1 MRKRKV
7 GAVGLL
13 LIAAVVVIA
22 VVFLRPKGLA
32 AVLGDGFSPE
42 RVTAISAILSPATGG
57 TQTTLEIPAE
67 EEAFG
72 QLLALLQEPSYSRTF
87 AKDDQ
92 FTLGY
97 VVYLSFATEET
108 WAWTYH
114 FQGGKLIQAGPTDQT
129 KTYQISGP
137 YQPGYQTYRADPAVQ
152 KAIMDLLLAQPY
164 EAIPAT

>member
-1 MRKRKV
+1 MRKRKAE

-22 VVFLRPKGLA
+22 VVFLRPKSLA

-42 RVTAISAILSPATGG
+42 RVTAVSAILSPATGG
-57 TQTTLEIPAE
+57 TQITLEIPAE

-108 WAWTYH
+108 WAWSLS
-114 FQGGKLIQAGPTDQT
+114 FPGGQTDPGWPHRPDENLSDLRRPGHPGEDPGFPPGPV
-129 KTYQISGP
+129 SGP
-137 YQPGYQTYRADPAVQ
+137 QHSRFPRRKP
-152 KAIMDLLLAQPY
+152 
-164 EAIPAT
+164 

>member
-1 MRKRKV
+1 MT
-7 GAVGLL
+7 AV
-13 LIAAVVVIA
+13 
-22 VVFLRPKGLA
+22 
-32 AVLGDGFSPE
+32 
-42 RVTAISAILSPATGG
+42 SAILSPATGR
-57 TQTTLEIPAE
+57 TQITLEIPAE

-114 FQGGKLIQAGPTDQT
+114 FQGAN
-129 KTYQISGP
+129 
-137 YQPGYQTYRADPAVQ
+137 
-152 KAIMDLLLAQPY
+152 
-164 EAIPAT
+164 

>member
-1 MRKRKV
+1 MKPE

-13 LIAAVVVIA
+13 LIAVVV
-22 VVFLRPKGLA
+22 VLA
-32 AVLGDGFSPE
+32 A
-42 RVTAISAILSPATGG
+42 GG
-57 TQTTLEIPAE
+57 EEITLDIPAG

-129 KTYQISGP
+129 KTYQISGG
-137 YQPGYQTYRADPAVQ
+137 QATQERILDF
-152 KAIMDLLLAQPY
+152 LLAQR
-164 EAIPAT
+164 

>member
-1 MRKRKV
+1 MKKE
-7 GAVGLL
+7 GAIGLL
-13 LIAAVVVIA
+13 LIAVIVVVAIL
-22 VVFLRPKGLA
+22 FLRPKDLSA
-32 AVLGDGFSPE
+32 ALGDGFAPE
-42 RVTAISAILSPATGG
+42 AVTAISATLSPVTTGG
-57 TQTTLEIPAE
+57 EEITLDFPAGE
-67 EEAFG
+67 ETFG

-129 KTYQISGP
+129 KTYQISGG
-137 YQPGYQTYRADPAVQ
+137 QATQEKILDF
-152 KAIMDLLLAQPY
+152 LLTQR
-164 EAIPAT
+164 

>member
-57 TQTTLEIPAE
+57 TQITLEIPAE

-129 KTYQISGP
+129 KTYQISGG
-137 YQPGYQTYRADPAVQ
+137 QATQEKILDF
-152 KAIMDLLLAQPY
+152 LLAQR
-164 EAIPAT
+164 

>member
-32 AVLGDGFSPE
+32 AGLGDGFSPE

-97 VVYLSFATEET
+97 VVYCISALPPRRR
-108 WAWTYH
+108 
-114 FQGGKLIQAGPTDQT
+114 GP
-129 KTYQISGP
+129 GP
-137 YQPGYQTYRADPAVQ
+137 ITSRAAN
-152 KAIMDLLLAQPY
+152 
-164 EAIPAT
+164 

>member
-1 MRKRKV
+1 MKKE
-7 GAVGLL
+7 GAIGLL
-13 LIAAVVVIA
+13 LIAVIVVVAIL
-22 VVFLRPKGLA
+22 FLRPKDLSA
-32 AVLGDGFSPE
+32 ALGDGFAPE
-42 RVTAISAILSPATGG
+42 AVTAISATLSPVTTGG
-57 TQTTLEIPAE
+57 EEITLDIPAG

-129 KTYQISGP
+129 KTYQISGG
-137 YQPGYQTYRADPAVQ
+137 QATQERILDF
-152 KAIMDLLLAQPY
+152 LLAQR
-164 EAIPAT
+164 

>member
-1 MRKRKV
+1 MRKRKAE

-22 VVFLRPKGLA
+22 VVFLRPKSLA
-32 AVLGDGFSPE
+32 AVLGFSPE
-42 RVTAISAILSPATGG
+42 RVTAVSAILSPATGG
-57 TQTTLEIPAE
+57 TQITLEIPAE

-129 KTYQISGP
+129 KTYQISGG
-137 YQPGYQTYRADPAVQ
+137 QATQEKILDF
-152 KAIMDLLLAQPY
+152 LLAQR
-164 EAIPAT
+164 

>member
-1 MRKRKV
+1 MRKRKAE

-22 VVFLRPKGLA
+22 VVFLRPKSLA

-42 RVTAISAILSPATGG
+42 RVTAVSAILSPATGG
-57 TQTTLEIPAE
+57 TQITLEIPAE

-108 WAWTYH
+108 WACTYQ
-114 FQGGKLIQAGPTDQT
+114 FQGGKLVQAGPTGEA
-129 KTYQISGP
+129 KTYQISGG
-137 YQPGYQTYRADPAVQ
+137 QATQERILDFLLVQ
-152 KAIMDLLLAQPY
+152 
-164 EAIPAT
+164 